1 MPAFARRPHW
11 LKRLLVPA
19 RPSILFTFDDG
30 PHPAYTPAVLKRL
43 REHDCNAA
51 FFLLGNRIEAAPHL
65 VERIET
71 AGHALGNHTYS
82 HPDLGWLNFRQA
94 HEEVARCQA
103 LVPTAKL
110 FRPPFGKLT
119 PGLRLAARRH
129 GLQCL
134 NWTLDSG
141 DWRCRSTAD
150 AHNCASEVLEL
161 LQPGDIVLFHDNHRW
176 IEPILDV
183 VLPGLEGAGREVV
196 QGKRT
201 EWFTPPHPSFARC
214 RGLG

>member
-1 MPAFARRPHW
+1 MMPAFARRPHW

-19 RPSILFTFDDG
+19 ACNVLLTFDDG
-30 PHPAYTPAVLKRL
+30 PHPEYTPAVLERL
-43 REHDCNAA
+43 RERHLTAA
-51 FFLLGNRIEAAPHL
+51 FFLLGTRIEADPHL
-65 VERIET
+65 VERIED

-94 HEEVARCQA
+94 HEEIARCQV

-110 FRPPFGKLT
+110 FRPPYGKLT

-129 GLQCL
+129 GLRCL

-141 DWRCRSTAD
+141 DWRCRSAAD
-150 AHNCASEVLEL
+150 ARDCAHQVLEL

-176 IEPILDV
+176 IEPILEF
-183 VLPGLEGAGREVV
+183 VLPRLAVAG
-196 QGKRT
+196 QHDFAGKRT
-201 EWFTPPHPSFARC
+201 ERFTPSHP
-214 RGLG
+214 